1 MNMAIKLIRKH
12 EEITNIPIKLEDNLF
27 IKINDISKETLM
39 SIDELVNYFIEEALK
54 QVEFEDYKETTEE
67 TIPNNLQEPK
77 KQTEMERL
85 RKEYTQYVKGR
96 LEEELGKDYDKKYEN
111 RIRDNLRNRVKTR
124 KLPDVYLFFYNDNQ
138 KAKQLIEHYIESIKS
153 DIALNNQLNPNSPI
167 KKPIHKKVMSKEV
180 KTERKNNPEVIV
192 IPSTYNRDQ
201 MISKLKFALKCNNSK
216 ISFNGCLTN
225 VYDRMKKVY
234 GYNMNEE
241 KKRYYN
247 TYKVHATSTIEV
259 VKTFDDLWEIFWT
272 LLQTETGIDYS
283 KIV

>member
-1 MNMAIKLIRKH
+1 MAIKLIRKQ
-12 EEITNIPIKLEDNLF
+12 EKITNIPIKLEDNLF
-27 IKINDISKETLM
+27 IKINNISKETLM

-67 TIPNNLQEPK
+67 TTLNNLQESK
-77 KQTEMERL
+77 KQTESERL

-96 LEEELGKDYDKKYEN
+96 LEEELGKGYDKKYEN

-124 KLPDVYLFFYNDNQ
+124 KLPDVYLFFHNDNQ

-153 DIALNNQLNPNSPI
+153 DITLNNQLNPNSPI
-167 KKPIHKKVMSKEV
+167 KKPIHKKVTSKEP

-216 ISFNGCLTN
+216 VSFNGCLTN

>member
-1 MNMAIKLIRKH
+1 MAIKLIRKH

-27 IKINDISKETLM
+27 IKINNISKETLM

-54 QVEFEDYKETTEE
+54 QVEFEDYKETTVE

-77 KQTEMERL
+77 KQTESERL

-96 LEEELGKDYDKKYEN
+96 LEEELGKGYDKKYEN

-167 KKPIHKKVMSKEV
+167 KKPIHKKVISKEV

>member
-1 MNMAIKLIRKH
+1 MAIKLIRKH

-27 IKINDISKETLM
+27 IKINNISKETLM

-54 QVEFEDYKETTEE
+54 QVEFEDYKETTVE

-77 KQTEMERL
+77 KQTESERL

-96 LEEELGKDYDKKYEN
+96 LEEELGKGYDKKYEN

-124 KLPDVYLFFYNDNQ
+124 KLPDVYLFFHNDNQ

-153 DIALNNQLNPNSPI
+153 DITLNNQLNPNSLI
-167 KKPIHKKVMSKEV
+167 KKPIHKKVTSKET

-272 LLQTETGIDYS
+272 LLQTETGIDYN

>member
-1 MNMAIKLIRKH
+1 MAIKLIRKH

-27 IKINDISKETLM
+27 IKINNISKETLM

-54 QVEFEDYKETTEE
+54 QVEFEDYKETTVE

-77 KQTEMERL
+77 KQTESERL

-96 LEEELGKDYDKKYEN
+96 LEEELGKGYDKKYEN

-124 KLPDVYLFFYNDNQ
+124 KLPDVYLFFHNDNQ

-153 DIALNNQLNPNSPI
+153 DITLNNQLNPNSPI
-167 KKPIHKKVMSKEV
+167 KKPIHKKVTSKET

-272 LLQTETGIDYS
+272 LLQTETGIDYN

>member
-1 MNMAIKLIRKH
+1 MAIKLIRKH

-27 IKINDISKETLM
+27 IKINNISKETLM

-54 QVEFEDYKETTEE
+54 QVEFEDYKETTAE

-96 LEEELGKDYDKKYEN
+96 LEEELGKGYDKKYEN

-124 KLPDVYLFFYNDNQ
+124 KLPDVYLFFHNDNQ

-216 ISFNGCLTN
+216 VSFNGCLTN

-272 LLQTETGIDYS
+272 LLQTETGIDYN

>member
-1 MNMAIKLIRKH
+1 MAIKLIRKH

-27 IKINDISKETLM
+27 IKINNISKETLM

-54 QVEFEDYKETTEE
+54 QVEFEDYKETTVE

-77 KQTEMERL
+77 KQTEPERL

-96 LEEELGKDYDKKYEN
+96 LEEELGKGYDKKYEN

-124 KLPDVYLFFYNDNQ
+124 KLPDVYLFFHNDNQ

-153 DIALNNQLNPNSPI
+153 DITLNNQLNPNSPI
-167 KKPIHKKVMSKEV
+167 KKPIHKKVTSKET

-272 LLQTETGIDYS
+272 LLQTETGIDYN

>member
-1 MNMAIKLIRKH
+1 MAIKLIRKH

-27 IKINDISKETLM
+27 IKINNISKETLM

-67 TIPNNLQEPK
+67 TTLNNLQEPK
-77 KQTEMERL
+77 KQTESERL

-96 LEEELGKDYDKKYEN
+96 LEEELGKGYDKKYEN

-124 KLPDVYLFFYNDNQ
+124 KLPDVYLFFHNDNQ

-153 DIALNNQLNPNSPI
+153 DIVLNNQLNSNSPI
-167 KKPIHKKVMSKEV
+167 KKPIHKKATSKEV

-272 LLQTETGIDYS
+272 LLQTETGIDYN
-283 KIV
+283 KIA

>member
-1 MNMAIKLIRKH
+1 MAIKLIRKH

-27 IKINDISKETLM
+27 IKINNISKETLM
-39 SIDELVNYFIEEALK
+39 SIDELVNYFVEEALK
-54 QVEFEDYKETTEE
+54 QVEFEDYKETTVEI
-67 TIPNNLQEPK
+67 IPNNLQEPK

-96 LEEELGKDYDKKYEN
+96 LEEELGKGYDKKYEN

-167 KKPIHKKVMSKEV
+167 KKPIHKKVISKET

>member
-1 MNMAIKLIRKH
+1 MAIKLIRKH

-54 QVEFEDYKETTEE
+54 QVEFEDYKEATVE

-124 KLPDVYLFFYNDNQ
+124 KLPDVYLFFHNDNQ

>member
-124 KLPDVYLFFYNDNQ
+124 KLPDVYLFFHNDNQ

>member
-1 MNMAIKLIRKH
+1 MAIKLIRKH

-27 IKINDISKETLM
+27 IKINNISKETLM
-39 SIDELVNYFIEEALK
+39 SVDELVNYFIEEALK
-54 QVEFEDYKETTEE
+54 QVEFEDYKETTVE

-77 KQTEMERL
+77 KQTEPERL

-96 LEEELGKDYDKKYEN
+96 LEEELGKGYDKKYEN

-124 KLPDVYLFFYNDNQ
+124 KLPDVYLFFHNDNQ

-153 DIALNNQLNPNSPI
+153 DITLNNQLNPNSPI
-167 KKPIHKKVMSKEV
+167 KKPIHKKVTSKET

-272 LLQTETGIDYS
+272 LLQTETGIDYN

>member
-1 MNMAIKLIRKH
+1 MAIKLIRKH
-12 EEITNIPIKLEDNLF
+12 EEITNIPIKLNDNLF
-27 IKINDISKETLM
+27 IKINNISKETLM

-54 QVEFEDYKETTEE
+54 QVEFEDYKETTVE

-96 LEEELGKDYDKKYEN
+96 LEEELGKGYDKKYEN

-216 ISFNGCLTN
+216 VSFNGCLTN

-272 LLQTETGIDYS
+272 LLQTETGIDYN

>member
-1 MNMAIKLIRKH
+1 MAIKLIRKH
-12 EEITNIPIKLEDNLF
+12 EEITNIPIKLNDNLF
-27 IKINDISKETLM
+27 IKINNISKETLM

-54 QVEFEDYKETTEE
+54 QVEFEDYKETTVE

-96 LEEELGKDYDKKYEN
+96 LEEELGKGYDKKYEN

-124 KLPDVYLFFYNDNQ
+124 KLPDVYLFFHNDNQ

-167 KKPIHKKVMSKEV
+167 KKPIHKKVTSKET

>member
-1 MNMAIKLIRKH
+1 MAIKLIRKH

-27 IKINDISKETLM
+27 IKINNISKETLM

-54 QVEFEDYKETTEE
+54 QVEFEDYKETTAE

-96 LEEELGKDYDKKYEN
+96 LEEELGKGYDKKYEN

>member
-1 MNMAIKLIRKH
+1 MAIKLIRKH

-27 IKINDISKETLM
+27 IKINNISKETLM
-39 SIDELVNYFIEEALK
+39 SIDELVNYFVEEALK
-54 QVEFEDYKETTEE
+54 QVEFEYYKETTAEI
-67 TIPNNLQEPK
+67 IPNNLQEPK

-96 LEEELGKDYDKKYEN
+96 LEEELGKGYDKKYEN

-153 DIALNNQLNPNSPI
+153 DITLNNQLNPNSPI

-180 KTERKNNPEVIV
+180 KTERKNNPEVII

-216 ISFNGCLTN
+216 VSFNGCLTN

-272 LLQTETGIDYS
+272 LLQTETGIDYN

>member
-27 IKINDISKETLM
+27 IKINNISKETLM

-54 QVEFEDYKETTEE
+54 QVEFEDYKETTVE

-77 KQTEMERL
+77 KQTEMKRL

-96 LEEELGKDYDKKYEN
+96 LEEELGKGYDRKYEN

-124 KLPDVYLFFYNDNQ
+124 KLPDVYLFFHNDNQ
-138 KAKQLIEHYIESIKS
+138 KAKQLIEHYIELIKS
-153 DIALNNQLNPNSPI
+153 DITLNNQLNPNSLLRNQFI
-167 KKPIHKKVMSKEV
+167 KKVTSKEP

>member
-1 MNMAIKLIRKH
+1 MAIKLIRKH